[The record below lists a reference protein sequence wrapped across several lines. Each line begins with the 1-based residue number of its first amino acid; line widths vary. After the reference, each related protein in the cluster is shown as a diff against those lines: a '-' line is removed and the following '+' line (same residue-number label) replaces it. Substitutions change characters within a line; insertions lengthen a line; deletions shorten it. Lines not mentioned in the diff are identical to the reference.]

1 MSKEITEPP
10 SSVTNPKGQGV
21 LCSKDLLGCCAD
33 CQYFVPSR
41 ENEFTGIC
49 RRYPPSVKDRFGV
62 DYWPTVG
69 CGAWCGE
76 YKQPNDQAL
85 RPGQTQTK
93 L

>member
-1 MSKEITEPP
+1 MNITTHGGTTDASDKQPGV
-10 SSVTNPKGQGV
+10 VTIG
-21 LCSKDLLGCCAD
+21 SKDLLGCCAD

-69 CGAWCGE
+69 RGAWCGE
-76 YKQPNDQAL
+76 YKQPNDQAE
-85 RPGQTQTK
+85 P
-93 L
+93 